1 MSRNPSTTSTLPA
14 RERESSIVQ
23 RANRAPSAIS
33 TQQQPVATDVVIP
46 SNLLAAI
53 TSGPYIS
60 NPNQFENK
68 DASDTSNDFDVRQ
81 IAQQLQGETSRIL
94 ARSTSVSIAGIN
106 RNNVR
111 QDLPEFRK
119 TSLEPN
125 FDSSLRNRLNR
136 QQSDPGR
143 HGLSTVVEGK
153 VITNE
158 KRAPTNDYFGDFAF
172 GTQGPRIPQ
181 RTSSDQ
187 SVSRKARIDEPSP
200 THPNPMRPVDRNLS
214 HDININRISAER
226 PRRSTAAGDRKES
239 IVQQSAAIV
248 LDTVENVKQAIRR
261 SSIYDV
267 YEKAKKRGAELQRS
281 TWAMKLFEYTFY
293 LVLVA
298 FVYFVLIGVP
308 LWKGAVW
315 WLYWVFEHKFA
326 IAGTWS
332 ITIGIAFLYAYT
344 PLLVFFEKDPPMP
357 ADINNIDP
365 NRTPRVHNTALMIPC
380 YKSAKIIG
388 PTLEA
393 AIKIFPPSHIF
404 VIANGNSPT
413 PLDDTELVCR
423 PYGVNHVWS
432 PVGSKIVAQ
441 FVGCYAARG
450 FKNVLLIDDD
460 CALPPN
466 FPIISERMTPHIKCI
481 GYTIK
486 SVGPE
491 SSR

>member
-1 MSRNPSTTSTLPA
+1 MSRNLSTTSTLPA

-33 TQQQPVATDVVIP
+33 TQQQPDATDVVIP

-53 TSGPYIS
+53 TSGPYSS

-200 THPNPMRPVDRNLS
+200 THPNPMRPVDRSLS

-293 LVLVA
+293 LILVA

-326 IAGTWS
+326 IAGTWYVIPS
-332 ITIGIAFLYAYT
+332 CGF
-344 PLLVFFEKDPPMP
+344 
-357 ADINNIDP
+357 
-365 NRTPRVHNTALMIPC
+365 AL
-380 YKSAKIIG
+380 
-388 PTLEA
+388 
-393 AIKIFPPSHIF
+393 H
-404 VIANGNSPT
+404 
-413 PLDDTELVCR
+413 
-423 PYGVNHVWS
+423 
-432 PVGSKIVAQ
+432 
-441 FVGCYAARG
+441 
-450 FKNVLLIDDD
+450 
-460 CALPPN
+460 
-466 FPIISERMTPHIKCI
+466 
-481 GYTIK
+481 
-486 SVGPE
+486 
-491 SSR
+491 